1 MNGIRIAR
9 LGLTLGAGLLT
20 AVLTTGARAAE
31 EGELMKN
38 FLATLGVIDDE
49 RDPIE
54 YRERAPLVLP
64 PRMDLPAPV
73 APGSSQAR
81 TPQWPND
88 PTVMARKRRE
98 VEANTPIGETERK
111 RMLEGHGRLTP
122 AEMRA
127 GGRAGAGLVTGPVIR
142 SDGREGHWIHPDVL
156 RAQAAQRSAQAQPDD
171 GKRRT
176 LTDPPSAYRKSG
188 TGRDITGG
196 FEVPEPNN
204 EADPR
209 AFQREMQKQ
218 RN

>member
-1 MNGIRIAR
+1 MKGISIAR
-9 LGLTLGAGLLT
+9 LGLTLGAGLLS
-20 AVLTTGARAAE
+20 AALVTGARAE

-38 FLATLGVIDDE
+38 LLATLGVIDEE

-64 PRMDLPAPV
+64 PRTDLPTPV
-73 APGSSQAR
+73 APGTSQAR
-81 TPQWPND
+81 SPQWPND
-88 PTVMARKRRE
+88 PNVVARKRRE
-98 VEANTPIGETERK
+98 VEANTPVGETDRK

-127 GGRAGAGLVTGPVIR
+127 GARAGAGLPTGPVTR
-142 SDGREGHWIHPDVL
+142 SDGKDGHWIHPDVL
-156 RAQAAQRSAQAQPDD
+156 RAQGAQRSAEVKPND
-171 GKRRT
+171 GRRRT
-176 LTDPPSAYRKSG
+176 LTDPPSLYRKSA

-196 FEVPEPNN
+196 FEVEEKIN

-209 AFQREMQKQ
+209 AFQRQVQQQ

>member
-1 MNGIRIAR
+1 MKWIGISR

-20 AVLTTGARAAE
+20 AVVTTAAQAE

-38 FLATLGVIDDE
+38 LLATLGVIDEE

-64 PRMDLPAPV
+64 PRMDLPSPV
-73 APGSSQAR
+73 APGSPQAR
-81 TPQWPND
+81 APQWPND
-88 PTVMARKRRE
+88 PNVVARKRRE
-98 VEANTPIGETERK
+98 AEANTPVGETERK
-111 RMLEGHGRLTP
+111 RMLEGNGRLTP

-127 GGRAGAGLVTGPVIR
+127 GTRVGAGLGTGPVTR
-142 SDGREGHWIHPDVL
+142 PDGREAHWMHPDVL
-156 RAQAAQRSAQAQPDD
+156 RAQGAQRNVEVQPDD

-176 LTDPPSAYRKSG
+176 LTDPPSAYRRSA
-188 TGRDITGG
+188 TGKAIVGNFD
-196 FEVPEPNN
+196 VPDKVN

-209 AFQREMQKQ
+209 TFLRQTQQQ

>member
-1 MNGIRIAR
+1 MKGIGIAR
-9 LGLTLGAGLLT
+9 LGLTLGAGLLS
-20 AVLTTGARAAE
+20 AALATGARAQ

-38 FLATLGVIDDE
+38 LLATMGVIDEE

-64 PRMDLPAPV
+64 PRMDLPSPV

-81 TPQWPND
+81 APQWPND
-88 PTVMARKRRE
+88 PTVAARKRRD
-98 VEANTPIGETERK
+98 VEANTPVGETERK

-122 AEMRA
+122 AEMR
-127 GGRAGAGLVTGPVIR
+127 GGTRAGAGLATGPVTR
-142 SDGREGHWIHPDVL
+142 SDGKEGHWIHPDVL
-156 RAQAAQRSAQAQPDD
+156 RAQGQQRSAEVKPDD

-176 LTDPPSAYRKSG
+176 LTDPPSPYRRSASG
-188 TGRDITGG
+188 KDITGG
-196 FEVPEPNN
+196 FEVPEKVN

-209 AFQREMQKQ
+209 AFQRQMQQQ

>member
-1 MNGIRIAR
+1 MKGIGIAR
-9 LGLTLGAGLLT
+9 LGLTLGAALLT
-20 AVLTTGARAAE
+20 VVVATGARAQ

-38 FLATLGVIDDE
+38 LLGTLGVIDEE

-81 TPQWPND
+81 AAQWPND
-88 PTVMARKRRE
+88 PNVMARKRRE
-98 VEANTPIGETERK
+98 AEVNTPVGETERK
-111 RMLEGHGRLTP
+111 RMLEGNGRLTP

-127 GGRAGAGLVTGPVIR
+127 GTRAGAGLATGPVTR
-142 SDGREGHWIHPDVL
+142 PDGREAHWMHPDVL
-156 RAQAAQRSAQAQPDD
+156 RAQGAQRSAEAKPDD
-171 GKRRT
+171 GRRRT
-176 LTDPPSAYRKSG
+176 LTDPPSLYRKSA

-196 FEVPEPNN
+196 FEVPEKVN

-209 AFQREMQKQ
+209 AFLRQTQQQ